1 VGNHDFSNWFYNL
14 NDKLLRPRVTH
25 GHDPVP
31 HLPPEVFGFQ
41 HARTEIFYETDLK
54 KGYKVC
60 LDESAEDKTCSDKF
74 KTDVNVLD
82 HLSYYG
88 LDFSGVILACQ

>member
-1 VGNHDFSNWFYNL
+1 MGNHDFSNWFYNL

-31 HLPPEVFGFQ
+31 HLPPEIFGFQ

-54 KGYKVC
+54 KGYKKILYWNRIVVPII
-60 LDESAEDKTCSDKF
+60 F
-74 KTDVNVLD
+74 KVNL
-82 HLSYYG
+82 YI
-88 LDFSGVILACQ
+88 IL